1 MSPTAAPRLPGST
14 AGAVQ
19 QKTGG
24 LSKLGNETDIGFQ
37 KQAGSELDR
46 G

>member
-14 AGAVQ
+14 GAVQ